1 MGILVGLIII
11 LAFAP
16 LPFGSA
22 TVFWQSVLA
31 ALSLTLAA
39 ATILTHRRALT
50 WPPAG
55 QREIGW
61 AAGLFGLTLVWA
73 VFQGLVPGFGAH
85 PAWMQVEDILGGPVA
100 GTISLD
106 PFASLADAISLAGI
120 GAVFLVSLFAA
131 GNPRHA
137 RILIN
142 AIAIVVA
149 AYAVY
154 GIVVYVSGNSSVAWA
169 EKRHYLDALT
179 STFVNRN
186 SFGVFAGLGALCAV
200 AIFANSISAITGS
213 GLSSRDRFR
222 ILIEAMASRMW
233 IWIVAALACV
243 MALLLTGSRAATA
256 ATALAL
262 LFFILIYLSARRA
275 SARTT
280 AIIILSGFVGALIL
294 LNLSGEFLLFRLD
307 DKFSDGLGSRADIYA
322 NALTTLRDHL
332 WLGAGYGTFGDAY
345 AIYGSGDGT
354 FSKRVEFA
362 HNVYIE
368 MAIELGLPMAIAF
381 FASVGLAVFVCIRGI
396 VTRRRDRIYAILAI
410 AATILVGV
418 QGVVDFGIQ
427 TPAIATLYAAL
438 LGIGVAQ
445 SVSSRKT
452 SGR

>member
-11 LAFAP
+11 LALAP

-31 ALSLTLAA
+31 ASSLVLAA
-39 ATILTHRRALT
+39 AAIITERRAVA
-50 WPPAG
+50 WPPNG
-55 QREIGW
+55 QRAIGW
-61 AAGLFGLTLVWA
+61 AAGLFGLTLIWS

-85 PAWMQVEDILGGPVA
+85 PAWTQVEQTLGGPVA

-106 PFASLADAISLAGI
+106 PFASLSDAVSLAGI
-120 GAVFLVSLFAA
+120 GAIFLVSLLVAQNA
-131 GNPRHA
+131 RHA
-137 RILIN
+137 RLLIN
-142 AIAIVVA
+142 AIAITVA

-169 EKRHYLDALT
+169 DKRHYLESLT

-186 SFGVFAGLGALCAV
+186 SFGVFAGLGALCAT
-200 AIFANSISAITGS
+200 AIFANSISSITGS
-213 GLSSRDRFR
+213 DLSSRDRFR
-222 ILIEAMASRMW
+222 LLIEGMASRMW
-233 IWIVAALACV
+233 IWVVVALACI
-243 MALLLTGSRAATA
+243 MALFLTGSRAATA
-256 ATALAL
+256 ATALSL
-262 LFFILIYLSARRA
+262 LFFIVIYLSARKA
-275 SARTT
+275 GARTT
-280 AIIILSGFVGALIL
+280 TIIILAGFVGALVL

-322 NALTTLRDHL
+322 NALVTLRDHL
-332 WLGAGYGTFGDAY
+332 WLGAGYGAFGDAY
-345 AIYGSGDGT
+345 AIYGSGDGA

-381 FASVGLAVFVCIRGI
+381 FTSVGLVIFVCIRGI
-396 VTRRRDRIYAILAI
+396 ITRRRDRLYAILAV

-418 QGVVDFGIQ
+418 QGIVDFGIQ
-427 TPAIATLYAAL
+427 TPAIATLYASL

-445 SVSSRKT
+445 SVSSRST
-452 SGR
+452 SRR

>member
-31 ALSLTLAA
+31 AVSLILAA
-39 ATILTHRRALT
+39 VTVVTQGRALT

-55 QREIGW
+55 QRAIGW
-61 AAGLFGLTLVWA
+61 AAGLFGLALIWA
-73 VFQGLVPGFGAH
+73 VFQGLMPGFGAH
-85 PAWMQVEDILGGPVA
+85 PAWSQVEDILGGPVA
-100 GTISLD
+100 NTISLD
-106 PFASLADAISLAGI
+106 PFASIADAVSLAGI
-120 GAVFLVSLFAA
+120 GAVFLVSVIVA
-131 GNPRHA
+131 GSPRHA
-137 RILIN
+137 RVLIN
-142 AIAIVVA
+142 AIALVVA
-149 AYAVY
+149 VYAVY

-169 EKRHYLDALT
+169 EKRHYLESLT

-200 AIFANSISAITGS
+200 AIFANSISTVTGS
-213 GLSSRDRFR
+213 DLSSKDRFR
-222 ILIEAMASRMW
+222 LLIEGMASRMW
-233 IWIVAALACV
+233 IWVVAALACV

-256 ATALAL
+256 ATALSL
-262 LFFILIYLSARRA
+262 LFFIVIYLSARRA
-275 SARTT
+275 NARTT
-280 AIIILSGFVGALIL
+280 ALIILGGFIGALVL

-307 DKFSDGLGSRADIYA
+307 DKFSDGLGGRADIYA
-322 NALTTLRDHL
+322 NALATLRDHL
-332 WLGAGYGTFGDAY
+332 WLGAGYGAFGDAY

-396 VTRRRDRIYAILAI
+396 ITRRRDRIYPILAI

-445 SVSSRKT
+445 SVSSRPT
-452 SGR
+452 SDR

>member
-11 LAFAP
+11 LALAP

-22 TVFWQSVLA
+22 PVFWQSVLA
-31 ALSLTLAA
+31 AVSLILAA
-39 ATILTHRRALT
+39 VAILTQPRALT
-50 WPPAG
+50 WPPSG

-61 AAGLFGLTLVWA
+61 AAGLFGLTLIWA

-85 PAWMQVEDILGGPVA
+85 PAWSQVEDILGGPVA
-100 GTISLD
+100 NTISLD
-106 PFASLADAISLAGI
+106 PFASVADAVGLAGI
-120 GAVFLVSLFAA
+120 GAVFLVSLLVAA
-131 GNPRHA
+131 NARHA
-137 RILIN
+137 RVLVS
-142 AIAIVVA
+142 AIALVVA
-149 AYAVY
+149 VYAVY

-169 EKRHYLDALT
+169 DKRHYLESLT

-200 AIFANSISAITGS
+200 AILANSISTVTGS
-213 GLSSRDRFR
+213 DLSSKDRFR
-222 ILIEAMASRMW
+222 LLIEGMASRMW
-233 IWIVAALACV
+233 IWVVAALACI

-256 ATALAL
+256 ATALSL
-262 LFFILIYLSARRA
+262 LFFIVIYLSARRA
-275 SARTT
+275 NARTT
-280 AIIILSGFVGALIL
+280 ALIILGGFIGALVL
-294 LNLSGEFLLFRLD
+294 LNLSGEFLLFRLN
-307 DKFSDGLGSRADIYA
+307 DKLSDGLGGRADIYA
-322 NALTTLRDHL
+322 NALATLRDHL
-332 WLGAGYGTFGDAY
+332 WLGAGYGAFGDAY

-396 VTRRRDRIYAILAI
+396 ITRRRDRIYPILAI

-445 SVSSRKT
+445 SVSSRPT
-452 SGR
+452 SDR